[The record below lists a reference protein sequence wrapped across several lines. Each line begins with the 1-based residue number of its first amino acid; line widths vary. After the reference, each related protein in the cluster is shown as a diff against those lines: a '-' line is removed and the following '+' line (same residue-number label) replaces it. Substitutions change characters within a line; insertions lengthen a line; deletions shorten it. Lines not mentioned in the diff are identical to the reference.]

1 MSLAG
6 KTVHIGV
13 VLFPAYQLLDAAGPI
28 DYINNHSQVFCSF
41 FQKDSLIPKTTDI
54 KWSYIAETLDLVQPS
69 SGPAQQP
76 THTFSNPPPD
86 DQLDYLLV
94 PGANPTRILSPDCI
108 KFFQLTISKIKA
120 LLTFCVGSL
129 LLAQTGILDGYQ
141 VCSNK
146 YTLREFAKK
155 GILRKEVTWIGDRRW
170 IVDGKIWS
178 CGGITAGIDLA
189 AEFARVHFDQEVV
202 ELVKA
207 VSEWEPKPDE
217 PDEWAKLMYGVS
229 LGDSYE

>member
-13 VLFPAYQLLDAAGPI
+13 VLFPTYQLLDATGPI
-28 DYINNHSQVFCSF
+28 DFLNNHTPILCSF
-41 FQKDSLIPKTTDI
+41 FQRESLIPKATNI

-94 PGANPTRILSPDCI
+94 PGANPTRTLSPDCI
-108 KFFQLTISKIKA
+108 KFFQLTMPKIKA
-120 LLTFCVGSL
+120 MLVICVGSL
-129 LLAQTGILDGYQ
+129 LLAQTGILDGHQ

-146 YTLREFAKK
+146 YTLSAFAKR
-155 GILRKEVTWIGDRRW
+155 GMLRKEVTWIGDRRW
-170 IVDGKIWS
+170 IIDGKIWS

-189 AEFARVHFDQEVV
+189 AESARVHFDQEVA

-207 VSEWEPKPDE
+207 VSEWTPNQDK
-217 PDEWAKLMYGVS
+217 PDEWAKLVDGVS
-229 LGDSYE
+229 LGA